1 VKPSLISGGR
11 RSSSEGLVDD
21 SFQRELALDLKY
33 GVTAGLNLDLTVN
46 TDFAQAEVDDERVN
60 LTRFALFFPEKREFF
75 LENAGQF
82 SVGTTASQDRMADL
96 FFSRR
101 IGLTEAGARVPILGG
116 ARLSGKMGRNN
127 IALMDLQ
134 TDDAFERP
142 GENFL
147 VARYSRDI
155 LQRSKVGALVVNKE
169 AGGGEFN
176 RTFAADVTL
185 ALGSNLTATGFLAR
199 TASPGVSDGQVAGH
213 VRAAWLSQSWNIYA
227 EHTDL
232 GDNFNAEV
240 GFVPRVGVRITK
252 VHLERNPRPGRYGI
266 RMLEPMHNI
275 TYTTDQQGRL
285 LSRRLHTML
294 GTRFEN
300 GAYLNVFYNRWFERL
315 DQPFVVRR
323 DVQIAPGAYSFGEL
337 RTMFSSNP
345 ARRVYGSVGWA
356 PQTFYDGKRTDF
368 NGSLGLRISSQ
379 LATEAA
385 FSRNDV
391 DLPAGAFKADVGSLR
406 VDYALSP
413 RMTLRTLTQ
422 YNSSTD
428 QWSTSARFNFIY
440 RPGSDIFISYD
451 DVRRDMP
458 GLYDFSE
465 KQLIVKVTYLLSR

>member
-1 VKPSLISGGR
+1 
-11 RSSSEGLVDD
+11 
-21 SFQRELALDLKY
+21 
-33 GVTAGLNLDLTVN
+33 
-46 TDFAQAEVDDERVN
+46 
-60 LTRFALFFPEKREFF
+60 
-75 LENAGQF
+75 
-82 SVGTTASQDRMADL
+82 
-96 FFSRR
+96 
-101 IGLTEAGARVPILGG
+101 
-116 ARLSGKMGRNN
+116 
-127 IALMDLQ
+127 
-134 TDDAFERP
+134 
-142 GENFL
+142 
-147 VARYSRDI
+147 
-155 LQRSKVGALVVNKE
+155 
-169 AGGGEFN
+169 
-176 RTFAADVTL
+176 
-185 ALGSNLTATGFLAR
+185 
-199 TASPGVSDGQVAGH
+199 
-213 VRAAWLSQSWNIYA
+213 
-227 EHTDL
+227 
-232 GDNFNAEV
+232 
-240 GFVPRVGVRITK
+240 VGVRITK

-315 DQPFVVRR
+315 DAPFAVRR

-345 ARRVYGSVGWA
+345 ARRVYGSVGYA
-356 PQTFYDGKRTDF
+356 PQTFYDGKRTDW

-465 KQLIVKVTYLLSR
+465 RQLIVKVTYLLSR